1 MDQKVYFPQR
11 CRWMFVLL
19 GLALVQFT
27 WAQRTISGT
36 ITDASSGEPLIGANI
51 LAVGT
56 SSGTVTDLD
65 GSFTLDVPSGVTQL
79 AISYTG
85 YTSQTV
91 DLGASDVVDIA
102 LQPGSVLEEIVVTGY
117 GTVKRKD
124 LTGAVASLDEKDFNQ
139 GLVVAPDQL
148 IQGRTPGVQV
158 INNSGQPGGAT
169 TIRIRGNA
177 SIRTGNQPLF
187 VVDGVQLSG
196 VSSRPGGG
204 GLEGNDP
211 GGNPLNY
218 LNPNDIASIEVLK
231 DATAAAIYGSR
242 GANGVILITTKRGQS
257 GAPLISFNANVGF
270 NTVANKYDVLDGNEY
285 RAALQ
290 EYNLTGGDFGDDV
303 DAFDEI
309 TRTGLIQQYNMSVS
323 GGTDDG
329 RYRVSVGYFSQDGV
343 IKNNNL
349 TRINA
354 NIGGNFKF
362 TKSKRIGLDFNL
374 IASRTLEDAPAI
386 TTSAGFRG
394 SLIGNA
400 LQWNPT
406 HRIYEENGDPV
417 IIPEFGNFTNPVALL
432 DAYDDQIQTTDIVGS
447 IAPYVK
453 ILDNLTY
460 TFQYAVNT
468 GIGQRRFDVDRF
480 INLQDIENRG
490 FAGIN
495 GNSNIRQI
503 FTNTL
508 QWNEQFGS
516 LGLDFLLGYE
526 YQLQQGFGFGLSA
539 RDFILDVGDY
549 YNFIQNSSQASRSI
563 GSGAAPDEK
572 LQSFFGRF
580 NFNFNEQF
588 LLTAVVRADGS
599 SKFGE
604 NNRYGV
610 FPSFAFAWN
619 MHNSWATF
627 ADNFK
632 LRLGWGQV
640 GNSSFPAGASQ
651 ERWFLGDEGT
661 FGLANV
667 ANPDLKWETT
677 TTWNAAIDFSLFD
690 FRLNGTVEYFYRNT
704 TDLLFQFP
712 TIQPAPAGF
721 YWINLDG
728 NVINS
733 GLEITLDA
741 TVIQAGKFTWQLGG
755 NVSFLD
761 NELRNYDGPNTPYGT
776 LFGQGATGAFV
787 HRLANN
793 TPLNAFWL
801 RGHLGLDDQ
810 GLSEFETD
818 EEGNQ
823 VFAYRGNPNPST
835 LLGIFTQLTLGQF
848 SLVMNF
854 NGTFGNDVFNNT
866 QMTVI
871 PIGNLGSRNIDANL
885 LGTGEAIANPITAS
899 DRYLESGNFFRFA
912 NFTLGWNFGTIGSTV
927 SRGQLFITGTNLF
940 NITNYTGFDPEVN
953 TVNDSNGLPSF
964 GIEYIPYPAVTSLLF
979 GVRFA
984 L

>member
-27 WAQRTISGT
+27 WAQRTITGT
-36 ITDASSGEPLIGANI
+36 ITDASSGEALIGANI

-65 GSFTLDVPSGVTQL
+65 GSFTLDVPEGVDQL

-91 DLGASDVVDIA
+91 DIGTSDVLNIE

-124 LTGAVASLDEKDFNQ
+124 LTGAVASLGEKDFNQ

-196 VSSRPGGG
+196 ISSRPGGG
-204 GLEGNDP
+204 GLEGSDP

-242 GANGVILITTKRGQS
+242 GANGVIIITTKRGQS

-270 NTVANKYDVLDGNEY
+270 NTVANKYEVLDGNEY
-285 RAALQ
+285 RDALQ
-290 EYNLTGGDFGDDV
+290 EYNLTGGDFEDNV

-406 HRIYEENGDPV
+406 HRLYEENGDPV

-447 IAPYVK
+447 IAPYFK

-460 TFQYAVNT
+460 KFQYAVNT
-468 GIGQRRFDVDRF
+468 GIGQRRWDVDRF
-480 INLQDIENRG
+480 INLQDIEGRG

-495 GNSNIRQI
+495 GSSNIRQI
-503 FTNTL
+503 FTHTL
-508 QWNEQFGS
+508 QWNEQFGR

-526 YQLQQGFGFGLSA
+526 FQLQQGYGFGVSA
-539 RDFILDVGDY
+539 RDFILDRGDY

-572 LQSFFGRF
+572 LQSFFGRL
-580 NFNFNEQF
+580 NFNWNEQF
-588 LLTAVVRADGS
+588 LFTAVLRADGS

-651 ERWFLGDEGT
+651 ERWFVGDEGT

-667 ANPDLKWETT
+667 ANPDLRWETT

-728 NVINS
+728 NVVNS

-741 TVIQAGKFTWQLGG
+741 TIIQAGKFTWQLGG

-761 NELRNYDGPNTPYGT
+761 NELRNYNGPNTPYGT

-835 LLGIFTQLTLGQF
+835 LLGVFTQLSLGQF

-885 LGTGEAIANPITAS
+885 VGTGEAIANPITAS

-912 NFTLGWNFGTIGSTV
+912 NFTLAWNFGTIGDAV
-927 SRGQLFITGTNLF
+927 SRGQLFITGTNIF